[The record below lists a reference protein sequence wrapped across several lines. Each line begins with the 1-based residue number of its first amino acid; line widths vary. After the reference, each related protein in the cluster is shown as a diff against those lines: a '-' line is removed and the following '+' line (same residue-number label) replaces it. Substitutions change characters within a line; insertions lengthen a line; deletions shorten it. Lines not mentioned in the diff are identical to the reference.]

1 MAAMVTTGNGSCH
14 LVPIFFGMFWRGAR
28 FWEFKLKF
36 LNAKTIICAWFL
48 NMCTIPLPS
57 LAWSDCWSTFWIASA
72 ALGLVNSNPEWLSGS
87 WRWCCNLSRLT
98 KAKSSTGM
106 QTGLYP
112 TASKAWRKKI
122 KKTNKKTG
130 MYMFLLD
137 SGIHAGGRNSH
148 LSELHLETTG
158 TDVSTTP
165 SGLLHCADG
174 LDIHTVK
181 KTTWSGRNISNFT
194 M

>member
-14 LVPIFFGMFWRGAR
+14 LVPIIFFWHFCGDAR
-28 FWEFKLKF
+28 SWEFKLKF
-36 LNAKTIICAWFL
+36 FNAKTVCAWFL

-57 LAWSDCWSTFWIASA
+57 LAWSDCWSNFWIASA

-112 TASKAWRKKI
+112 TASKAWRNKI
-122 KKTNKKTG
+122 KKKKKV
-130 MYMFLLD
+130 
-137 SGIHAGGRNSH
+137 RNSCRRKKFSPLRVTSWNYWYRH
-148 LSELHLETTG
+148 FDYSKWSSSLCGRPWHPHSENHLEW
-158 TDVSTTP
+158 
-165 SGLLHCADG
+165 LKHL
-174 LDIHTVK
+174 
-181 KTTWSGRNISNFT
+181 
-194 M
+194 

>member
-112 TASKAWRKKI
+112 TASKAWR
-122 KKTNKKTG
+122 NKKKKKKK
-130 MYMFLLD
+130 

-148 LSELHLETTG
+148 LSEWHLETTG
-158 TDVSTTP
+158 IDISTTP

-181 KTTWSGRNISNFT
+181 TTWSGWNICSFK